1 MIYPMRLSRSDF
13 PSFFSKANL
22 VIFLLM
28 AGAIA
33 VNINSTLPHFP
44 NAILPDAQNTYLP
57 YASALLKDK
66 LAFFGDARSLRV
78 APMSYIYPALFG
90 ADPEVIKIGNT
101 VLSCMIVLI
110 MFRLGSLLHSRPAGI
125 AAAFLYAASPIL
137 AEFKPVILSEPPFIF
152 FTALWL
158 MAVAEIVC
166 GRKVFV
172 SLAGIACGLMILTR
186 GTYIY
191 FLYVTLV
198 ITLFMSWKGYMQQTG
213 RQLFAAHFIAL
224 LFPLLFIVKNWI
236 VLGYP
241 GLATGVGAALY
252 FGSHPLTDGYE
263 APYFLLGYD
272 IGAVTHE
279 LDNLSIKGDSL
290 LKGVAI
296 LMLKQQ
302 TFSHILAVY
311 FQKTFAF
318 IFTTKAVLPDTI
330 WNLRSLRIVEVI
342 LAVPGLLSLRP
353 LLMRWFLGGALVY
366 QILVHIPMLY
376 NPRYSVGALEI
387 PLILLASIGFTNLL
401 TGWKHQHR
409 PILRFAL
416 VLIFIIAAITAGELH
431 RHYSQALMP
440 DILSV
445 PHVEVYQWPKK
456 TLATLTGNGVVPQGN
471 GAYRNTEKQWSLDI
485 PIPELA
491 LSKNEEY
498 YVYSINMTTQTN
510 RFGRRC
516 GLGTVYFK
524 TVDEPEFVE
533 PKSLHFRIVSNGE
546 PHYYHFSAT
555 YGLSPIFPTKAG
567 FLRVAGR
574 CPRDSQIQLDNIV
587 LSLSRVAQTYRNLY
601 LNQTK

>member
-1 MIYPMRLSRSDF
+1 MIHYTRLSCTGFS
-13 PSFFSKANL
+13 SFFSKVNL
-22 VIFLLM
+22 AILLLL
-28 AGAIA
+28 AAAIA
-33 VNINSTLPHFP
+33 VNINSVLPYFS

-57 YASALLKDK
+57 YAHALLTDK

-90 ADPEVIKIGNT
+90 ANPEAIKIGNT

-158 MAVAEIVC
+158 MSVAEIVH
-166 GRKVFV
+166 GRKTFV
-172 SLAGIACGLMILTR
+172 PLAGIACGLMILTR

-198 ITLFMSWKGYMQQTG
+198 ITLFMSWKGSMQQTG
-213 RQLFAAHFIAL
+213 QQLFAAHLLAL
-224 LFPLLFIVKNWI
+224 LFPLLIIVKNWI
-236 VLGYP
+236 VFGYP

-252 FGSHPLTDGYE
+252 FGSHPLTDGYD

-272 IGAVTHE
+272 ISGVTQG
-279 LDNLSIKGDSL
+279 LDYLSIEGDSL

-302 TFSHILAVY
+302 TFPHILAIY

-318 IFTTKAVLPDTI
+318 MFITKAFLPDTA
-330 WNLRSLRIVEVI
+330 WHLRSLRIFEVI
-342 LAVPGLLSLRP
+342 LAVPGLLSLRSH
-353 LLMRWFLGGALVY
+353 LMRWFLGGALVY
-366 QILVHIPMLY
+366 QILVHMPMLY
-376 NPRYSVGALEI
+376 NHRYSVGAIEI
-387 PLILLASIGFTNLL
+387 PLILLAAIGFTHLL
-401 TGWKHQHR
+401 TGWKHHQPR
-409 PILRFAL
+409 PILR
-416 VLIFIIAAITAGELH
+416 LISISISIVAAIAAGELH
-431 RHYSQALMP
+431 RRYSQSLMP

-445 PHVEVYQWPKK
+445 PHLKVYQWPKNE
-456 TLATLTGNGVVPQGN
+456 LATLTGSGMIALGN
-471 GAYRNTEKQWSLDI
+471 GAYRNTERQWSLDI

-491 LSKNEEY
+491 LSKHEEY
-498 YVYSINMTTQTN
+498 YVYSINMTAQTN
-510 RFGRRC
+510 RFAQNC
-516 GLGTVYFK
+516 GLGAIYFRA
-524 TVDEPEFVE
+524 VNEPFIES
-533 PKSLHFRIVSNGE
+533 KSIYFRIISNGE
-546 PHYYHFSAT
+546 SHYYHVSAT

-567 FLRVAGR
+567 FLRLAGN
-574 CPRDSQIQLDNIV
+574 CPENSRIQLDNIV

-601 LNQTK
+601 LNQIE

>member
-1 MIYPMRLSRSDF
+1 MTFHTSLSRTGFS
-13 PSFFSKANL
+13 SFFSKANL
-22 VIFLLM
+22 AILLLL

-33 VNINSTLPHFP
+33 VNINSALPHFS

-57 YASALLKDK
+57 YAHALLTDN
-66 LAFFGDARSLRV
+66 LSFLGDVRSLRV

-90 ADPEVIKIGNT
+90 ADHEAIKIGNM

-110 MFRLGSLLHSRPAGI
+110 MFRLGSLLHSRPAGV

-158 MAVAEIVC
+158 MSVAEIVC
-166 GRKVFV
+166 GRKAFV
-172 SLAGIACGLMILTR
+172 PLAGIACGLMILTR

-191 FLYVTLV
+191 FLYVTFV
-198 ITLFMSWKGYMQQTG
+198 ITLFMSWKGSMQQTG
-213 RQLFAAHFIAL
+213 RQLFAAHLLAL
-224 LFPLLFIVKNWI
+224 LFPLAVIAKNWMAF
-236 VLGYP
+236 GYP

-272 IGAVTHE
+272 IGAATNG
-279 LDNLSIKGDSL
+279 LDTLSIEGDRI

-318 IFTTKAVLPDTI
+318 IFSTKAVLPDTV
-330 WNLRSLRIVEVI
+330 WNLRSLRIIEVV
-342 LAVPGLLSLRP
+342 LAVPGLLSLQSR
-353 LLMRWFLGGALVY
+353 LMRWFLGGALVY
-366 QILVHIPMLY
+366 QILVHIPLLY
-376 NPRYSVGALEI
+376 NPRYSVGAIEI
-387 PLILLASIGFTNLL
+387 PLILLAAIGFTHLL
-401 TGWKHQHR
+401 AGWR
-409 PILRFAL
+409 CPRRFMLGFAS
-416 VLIFIIAAITAGELH
+416 VSIFIVAAIATGELH
-431 RHYSQALMP
+431 RRYSQALMP

-445 PHVEVYQWPKK
+445 PHVEVYKWPRND
-456 TLATLTGNGVVPQGN
+456 LATFTGNGVIAQGN

-498 YVYSINMTTQTN
+498 YVYSINMTARTN
-510 RFGRRC
+510 RFGRSCR
-516 GLGTVYFK
+516 LGTVYFR
-524 TVDEPEFVE
+524 TVDQPAFVE
-533 PKSLHFRIVSNGE
+533 SQSRHFRIVSDGE

-555 YGLSPIFPTKAG
+555 YGLSPLYPTKAG
-567 FLRVAGR
+567 FLRLAGR
-574 CPRDSQIQLDNIV
+574 CPVDSQIQLDNIV
-587 LSLSRVAQTYRNLY
+587 LSLSRVAQTYRNRY
-601 LNQTK
+601 LSQTK

>member
-1 MIYPMRLSRSDF
+1 M
-13 PSFFSKANL
+13 A
-22 VIFLLM
+22 IFLLM

-33 VNINSTLPHFP
+33 VNINNTLPHFP
-44 NAILPDAQNTYLP
+44 NAIWPDAQNTYLP
-57 YASALLKDK
+57 YAHALLTDK
-66 LAFFGDARSLRV
+66 LTFFGDARSLRV
-78 APMSYIYPALFG
+78 APMSYIYLALFG
-90 ADPEVIKIGNT
+90 ADPEAIKIGNT
-101 VLSCMIVLI
+101 VLSCIIVLI
-110 MFRLGSLLHSRPAGI
+110 MFRLGSLLHSRLAGI

-152 FTALWL
+152 FTAIWL

-166 GRKVFV
+166 GRKAFV
-172 SLAGIACGLMILTR
+172 PLAGIACGLMILTR

-191 FLYVTLV
+191 FLYAILV
-198 ITLFMSWKGYMQQTG
+198 ITLFMSWKGSMQQTG
-213 RQLFAAHFIAL
+213 RQLFAAHLLAL

-236 VLGYP
+236 VFGYP
-241 GLATGVGAALY
+241 GLATGVGTALY

-263 APYFLLGYD
+263 APYFSLGYD
-272 IGAVTHE
+272 IGAVTQG
-279 LDNLSIKGDSL
+279 LDYLSIKGDSL

-302 TFSHILAVY
+302 TIPHILAVY

-318 IFTTKAVLPDTI
+318 IFTTKAVLPDTV
-330 WNLRSLRIVEVI
+330 WNLRSLRIFEVI

-353 LLMRWFLGGALVY
+353 RLMRWFLGGALVY
-366 QILVHIPMLY
+366 QIFVHIPMLY

-387 PLILLASIGFTNLL
+387 PLILLASIGFTHLL

-409 PILRFAL
+409 PILRLAL
-416 VLIFIIAAITAGELH
+416 VFIFIIAAITAGELH

-445 PHVEVYQWPKK
+445 PHVKVYQWPKK
-456 TLATLTGNGVVPQGN
+456 ALATLTGSGVVAQGN

-498 YVYSINMTTQTN
+498 YVYSINMTAQTN
-510 RFGRRC
+510 RFGQSC
-516 GLGTVYFK
+516 GLGAVYFRA
-524 TVDEPEFVE
+524 VDEPEFIE
-533 PKSLHFRIVSNGE
+533 PRSLHFRIVSNGE

-567 FLRVAGR
+567 LLRVAGR

-587 LSLSRVAQTYRNLY
+587 LSASRVAQTYRYLY
-601 LNQTK
+601 LNQAK